1 MYLKIAVLSICL
13 FVLQHVIR
21 LIYSLGFHL
30 HYYQHYPGSCYQL
43 DGIEYG
49 SQNFHTLPDGKTF
62 VTSGLNMNLLSQSF
76 QAHYKNSNVSGA
88 IYTVSLSENSAK
100 VVKLDIRSDGKSF
113 KVGTFRPHGISV
125 WPNNYTGQHVVYVV
139 NHPAGES
146 DRIEKFHFNQ
156 STGILHHIKTYTSSK
171 LRFLYDVQALGEDSF
186 YTTNILYEHKVRF
199 FMLLELFS
207 LMPWSSVMMYSGET
221 GYQEVITGLTSAT
234 GIAMSGCGSFVYVS
248 LSLSSEIRVYAR
260 QKDNSLTLQQ
270 SYPLYTHPDNVV
282 LDPTTGD
289 LFIGS
294 HPIAYQYL
302 KHLDKPKKF
311 KAASQVLHLRTAE
324 GIITSATELLYDD
337 GDLLSG
343 SSAAVV
349 YNKKLL
355 IGSAVEKLVLC
366 EVSVPI

>member
-30 HYYQHYPGSCYQL
+30 HYYQHYPGPCYQL

-49 SQNFHTLPDGKTF
+49 SQNFHTLSNGKTF
-62 VTSGLNMNLLSQSF
+62 ITSGLNMNLFSQSF
-76 QAHYKNSNVSGA
+76 QTHYKNSNVSGA
-88 IYTVSLSENSAK
+88 IYLVSLAENLAK
-100 VVKLDIRSDGKSF
+100 VLKLKIRSDGKSF
-113 KVGTFRPHGISV
+113 KVDDFRPHGISV
-125 WPNNYTGQHVVYVV
+125 WPNNHTGEHIVYVV
-139 NHPAGES
+139 NHPPGES
-146 DRIEKFHFNQ
+146 DRIEKFHFIE
-156 STGILHHIKTYTSSK
+156 SADSLHHVKTYTSSK
-171 LRFLYDVQALGEDSF
+171 LRFVYDVQALGEDSF
-186 YTTNILYEHKVRF
+186 YATNIIYEHKVRF

-207 LMPWSSVMMYSGET
+207 LMPWSSVVMYTQET

-234 GIAMSGCGSFVYVS
+234 GIAMSGCGSFVYIS

-260 QKDNSLTLQQ
+260 QTDNSLTLQQ
-270 SYPLYTHPDNVV
+270 SYPLYTHPDNVL

-294 HPIAYQYL
+294 HPVAYQYL

-311 KAASQVLHLRTAE
+311 KAASQVLHLRTA
-324 GIITSATELLYDD
+324 GGNITSVTELLYDD

-343 SSAAVV
+343 SSAAVI

-355 IGSAVEKLVLC
+355 VGSTVEKLVLC